1 MYAKLVHGRVDAT
14 RGSKNLF
21 DVISSGCTSVPER
34 GLIAG
39 GRGDEVELWELHVRG
54 DVDASPRR
62 PLVQQVVAGVA
73 D

>member
-1 MYAKLVHGRVDAT
+1 MQLCSERVC
-14 RGSKNLF
+14 
-21 DVISSGCTSVPER
+21 VIASGCTSVSER
-34 GLIAG
+34 GLIPG